1 MGNKNHYEK
10 KSSSK
15 FKFGHDRILVVTILI
30 WTSFWA
36 AIVINELNNDKV
48 VYQVETCLK
57 NKDIIESFK
66 KNHITECDY
75 VNIDDNISVCKHIT
89 NLYGRR
95 IANNV
100 QIFWALPVSVTFV
113 LYYLISFFVVGL
125 KGSLLWIKE
134 GFVKES

>member
-1 MGNKNHYEK
+1 MYL
-10 KSSSK
+10 SK
-15 FKFGHDRILVVTILI
+15 HTRKVKDKTY
-30 WTSFWA
+30 TSYCLRHSYRDP
-36 AIVINELNNDKV
+36 NGKV
-48 VYQVETCLK
+48 K
-57 NKDIIESFK
+57 
-66 KNHITECDY
+66 H
-75 VNIDDNISVCKHIT
+75 KHIT